1 MLGKIAG
8 FIMGF
13 GVALAAVL
21 LVSMWAG
28 VMPRG
33 LGWLLL
39 IFAAGS
45 AGSRW
50 LSGLWPNEGSSES
63 F

>member
-8 FIMGF
+8 FIIGF

-28 VMPRG
+28 IMPRG
-33 LGWLLL
+33 LGWLFL

-45 AGSRW
+45 AGARW
-50 LSGLWPNEGSSES
+50 LSGWWPQEGSS
-63 F
+63 